1 MANTDTTISH
11 NYVLTN
17 HTSSQAQRE
26 IAATPG
32 TPAVMGDYA
41 SGSVSILAAGASFD
55 SGSYPR
61 ININDGTLEH
71 HFVIDSDARAVELNN
86 GNDAG
91 SFSSTSQFPLED
103 PHAGRIIVPTKSK
116 NGSAMPAFLVMFF
129 SDFHEW
135 SMDAHNLNTNNGGAL
150 SSITTRPHYT
160 IRDSSGKSIKIGYG
174 ASGSWVVGGGA
185 TEVPGVSYGGGGD
198 GKSAASYVGYREGAS
213 STNFY
218 LSADISNNSGNKSRL
233 YNAWI
238 ALINYAQSQNL
249 INIHARAVIS
259 NGTLEDQH
267 SQGASYQQEWTSQIP
282 QGLHLSSRDSG
293 SVGNTCY
300 VQFNDPGNYVTGTVP
315 QRRVSWGYSDYRP
328 MANNPQYRHNASYLS
343 GQTDS
348 LFFAEHKSKRIYF
361 REGAPAGSTSP
372 SGSLSAVQIAQEL
385 RNIIEASELDVTA
398 AIVSSSMVQIT
409 NNRRSA
415 AGNYAITASAAG
427 GLMTVLGMEGG
438 INDIPE
444 VPDQG
449 KEPPVE
455 MPYRFGVKG
464 VQNIRGQSI
473 TARYRTFIGEDKS

>member
-1 MANTDTTISH
+1 MATTNITN
-11 NYVLTN
+11 NYI
-17 HTSSQAQRE
+17 
-26 IAATPG
+26 IANFSASAGERRTGTAGTPG
-32 TPAVMGDYA
+32 V
-41 SGSVSILAAGASFD
+41 SGVKSTGSIGISVAGASFD

-238 ALINYAQSQNL
+238 AAYL
-249 INIHARAVIS
+249 V
-259 NGTLEDQH
+259 
-267 SQGASYQQEWTSQIP
+267 
-282 QGLHLSSRDSG
+282 RDL
-293 SVGNTCY
+293 
-300 VQFNDPGNYVTGTVP
+300 D
-315 QRRVSWGYSDYRP
+315 RE
-328 MANNPQYRHNASYLS
+328 
-343 GQTDS
+343 
-348 LFFAEHKSKRIYF
+348 LFFIYF
-361 REGAPAGSTSP
+361 F
-372 SGSLSAVQIAQEL
+372 
-385 RNIIEASELDVTA
+385 
-398 AIVSSSMVQIT
+398 
-409 NNRRSA
+409 
-415 AGNYAITASAAG
+415 Y
-427 GLMTVLGMEGG
+427 
-438 INDIPE
+438 
-444 VPDQG
+444 
-449 KEPPVE
+449 
-455 MPYRFGVKG
+455 
-464 VQNIRGQSI
+464 
-473 TARYRTFIGEDKS
+473 